1 MASVTFGLVPTWSLL
16 ETLGDEDR
24 RRVLA
29 AARRRRY
36 RRREVLFHEGDP
48 SETLHLLDSGRVAIR
63 VGTARGDTATL
74 VVLGPGDVLGE
85 LSLVAG
91 DVGRRTASAV
101 ALEPTE
107 TLTLDRE
114 AFEALRREHPTVERF
129 LVAVLAAQ
137 VRRLSQHLV
146 EALYVPA
153 DRRVA
158 RRLLELDAVYAGDEI
173 TLTQEDV
180 ATLAGTSRATVNRV
194 IGELEAAGALTIRRG
209 RIAVVDRDE
218 LDKRGR

>member
-1 MASVTFGLVPTWSLL
+1 VREWPLL
-16 ETLGDEDR
+16 ETLSDEDR
-24 RRVLA
+24 RRVLS

-48 SETLHLLDSGRVAIR
+48 SETLHLVDSGRVAIR
-63 VGTARGDTATL
+63 VGTAMGDTATL

-85 LSLVAG
+85 LSLVSG

-101 ALEPTE
+101 ALEAAE
-107 TLTLDRE
+107 TLTLDRS
-114 AFEALRREHPTVERF
+114 AFDELRREHPTVERF

-153 DRRVA
+153 DIRVA
-158 RRLLELDAVYAGDEI
+158 RRLLELDAVYDGEEI

-194 IGELEAAGALTIRRG
+194 IGELEAFGAVAVRRG
-209 RIAVVDRDE
+209 RIAVVDHNK
-218 LDKRGR
+218 LLKRTR